1 MFVEH
6 NFTRSVTDL
15 KGSEKFTMQMTT
27 IPILPER
34 KDARSALQSR
44 ERVSVQSRQGVK
56 SYNFANTA
64 SRTDAFIHRVT
75 DMTVADVCKTR
86 PEVKFGVDY
95 YQNPKYDHRMF
106 MRKKNEDSLR
116 KTLGFSK
123 ANQNRTHFTDAHAAL
138 YKGNS

>member
-1 MFVEH
+1 MFVDH

-27 IPILPER
+27 IPLMPKNR
-34 KDARSALQSR
+34 DTRSANQSV
-44 ERVSVQSRQGVK
+44 ERMSVPSRQGVK
-56 SYNFANTA
+56 DYNFANA
-64 SRTDAFIHRVT
+64 ANRTDQFIHRVT
-75 DMTVADVCKTR
+75 DMTVAEVCKTR

-95 YQNPKYDHRMF
+95 YQNPVYEHRMF

-123 ANQNRTHFTDAHAAL
+123 ANQNRIHFTDAHAAL
-138 YKGNS
+138 HKNS